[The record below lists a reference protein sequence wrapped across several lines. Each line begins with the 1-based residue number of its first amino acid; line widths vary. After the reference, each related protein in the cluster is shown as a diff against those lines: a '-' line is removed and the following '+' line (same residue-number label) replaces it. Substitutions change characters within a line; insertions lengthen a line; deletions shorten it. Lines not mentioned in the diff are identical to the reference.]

1 MDRELKGS
9 MTKVLIV
16 QGATASGK
24 TNLAIQLAINFQT
37 EIISCDSR
45 QFYKEISIG
54 TAKPSKYEL
63 SLVKHHFIDFA
74 TVEQD
79 ISSAQFASLA
89 EPILKELLIN
99 RGCAVVV
106 GGSGMFLDALVEGID
121 EIPVNKEIRQELTQI
136 FNRFGSQSLL
146 EELRISDPI
155 FYEKVDRNNPIRV
168 IRALEAIRVSGKKM
182 SELQT
187 MKKRVLPFQ
196 PIRFAIDWPRDILY
210 NRINERVDE
219 MIQIG
224 LIEEVNSLMKYRDFG
239 PLNTIGYKEIFEYL
253 DGKTTKEQAIQLI
266 KQHSRNYAKR
276 QQTWLRRYQ
285 DLNLLNPLSEKSIL
299 EQALMLVNH

>member
-45 QFYKEISIG
+45 QFYKEMSIG

-63 SLVKHHFIDFA
+63 SLAKHHFIDFA

>member
-9 MTKVLIV
+9 MHKVLIV

-45 QFYKEISIG
+45 QFYKEMSIG

-89 EPILKELLIN
+89 EPILKDLLDN
-99 RGCAVVV
+99 LGFAVVV
-106 GGSGMFLDALVEGID
+106 GGSGMFLDALIEGID
-121 EIPVNKEIRQELTQI
+121 EIPVNKEIRQELTNI
-136 FNRFGSQSLL
+136 FNRYGSQSLL

-155 FYEKVDRNNPIRV
+155 FYEKVDKNNPIRV
-168 IRALEAIRVSGKKM
+168 IRALEAIRISGKKM

-187 MKKRVLPFQ
+187 MKKRILPFKS
-196 PIRFAIDWPRDILY
+196 IRFAIDWPRDILY

-299 EQALMLVNH
+299 EQAIEKIVD

>member
-9 MTKVLIV
+9 MHKVLIV

-45 QFYKEISIG
+45 QFYKEMSIG

-89 EPILKELLIN
+89 EPILKDLLDN
-99 RGCAVVV
+99 RGFAVVV
-106 GGSGMFLDALVEGID
+106 GGSGMFLDALIEGID
-121 EIPVNKEIRQELTQI
+121 EIPVNKEIRQELTNI
-136 FNRFGSQSLL
+136 FIRFGSQSLL

-210 NRINERVDE
+210 NRINDRVDE
-219 MIQIG
+219 MINTG

-299 EQALMLVNH
+299 EQAIEKIVD